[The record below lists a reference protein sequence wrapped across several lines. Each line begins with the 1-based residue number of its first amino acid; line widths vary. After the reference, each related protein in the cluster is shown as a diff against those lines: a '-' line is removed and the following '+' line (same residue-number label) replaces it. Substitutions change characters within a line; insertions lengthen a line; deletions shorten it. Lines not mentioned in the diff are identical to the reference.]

1 MDLSNVNVG
10 TFLLWATYLT
20 LILLG
25 LFVRRSK
32 CYDACF
38 IVFMGVVAWLN
49 TDSADILDVYMPM
62 YAAPQLDWG
71 TEPGWLFLCSIGN
84 ALGLSYNGFAFLLTL
99 LTSMALVVVARKIVP
114 NESFF
119 LALFLVYPGLLTLV
133 QFRQFI
139 ASAIALIGVLVL
151 ANERKGKWIWFIL
164 LLLIAFSMHRSSI
177 ILASL
182 AIVPIYRRVPKRLR
196 WIAIALGVFLLV
208 EMIMNAQVIS
218 TYFFGEVKTGAYF
231 RSLSGDTSAGAGGNA
246 SSLSTAMID
255 IALTLL
261 LCVLVPLFAK
271 WLQEDAVEGGEF
283 LKLASFI
290 NIVMVALVPMLFI
303 TQDFMRFER
312 YGFMLALFV
321 FAGMPYLTK
330 RHTLFSCKAFSLAV
344 CFAFWWMYEIRGTTF
359 GAVIRPLLSFEYLPP
374 LFL

>member
-151 ANERKGKWIWFIL
+151 ANERKGKWIWFTL

-359 GAVIRPLLSFEYLPP
+359 GAVIGPLLSFEYLPP

>member
-344 CFAFWWMYEIRGTTF
+344 CFAFWWLYEIRGTTF

>member
-151 ANERKGKWIWFIL
+151 ANERKGKWIWFTL

-344 CFAFWWMYEIRGTTF
+344 
-359 GAVIRPLLSFEYLPP
+359 
-374 LFL
+374 